1 MLFQAAILQRTVEY
15 ISQLLQERQKILKH
29 LDELNGVKILKMSD
43 TKDDELERS
52 TFSKLQ
58 VANGA
63 CLPTQS
69 CFVGSYNGVVSSVP
83 GGRELEVQNVC
94 INNSQQS
101 VRISLPLGVSN
112 QIQSQVLPIHLEAME
127 TDHHRE
133 EVVSSSPSSDF
144 NDGGSCNI
152 GNLDVI
158 LRAIHSIE
166 GMDSNEESND
176 ESEQDSESDYAIA
189 LVHWFVL
196 LSVLFFFCYF
206 FQCK

>member
-1 MLFQAAILQRTVEY
+1 MWFQAAILQRTVEY

-29 LDELNGVKILKMSD
+29 LDELNSVKILKMSE
-43 TKDDELERS
+43 TKDEDSERS
-52 TFSKLQ
+52 TFGKLQ

-63 CLPTQS
+63 CLPARS
-69 CFVGSYNGVVSSVP
+69 CFVSSYNGVMSSIP
-83 GGRELEVQNVC
+83 GGQELEVQNVC
-94 INNSQQS
+94 INNSQQN

-112 QIQSQVLPIHLEAME
+112 QLQSQVLPIHLEAME
-127 TDHHRE
+127 TEHHRE

-166 GMDSNEESND
+166 GMDSNDDSND
-176 ESEQDSESDYAIA
+176 ESEQDSESDYALA
-189 LVHWFVL
+189 LVH
-196 LSVLFFFCYF
+196 
-206 FQCK
+206 